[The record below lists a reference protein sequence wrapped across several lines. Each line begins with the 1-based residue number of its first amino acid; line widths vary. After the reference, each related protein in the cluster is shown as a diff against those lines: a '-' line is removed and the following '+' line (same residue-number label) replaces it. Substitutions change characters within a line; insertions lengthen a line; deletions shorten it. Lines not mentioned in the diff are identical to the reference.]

1 MAIALICPQCGA
13 PLPLAATTALTAR
26 CEYCGATVRMAGG
39 TLELSARSTT
49 LPQDADLER
58 RRRAFLE
65 ALKVVHLK
73 NADVYLVLADA
84 ARAHLGPW
92 GETDAVARVT
102 LGLAAAFERESGVS
116 VRRDP
121 AALGRLAESYLR
133 ASAELRSTDQ
143 TTLNLPFLAAT
154 ESGPKHFLRTVTV
167 RDLARLAE
175 EDSSAT
181 ISEPSGP
188 SGPSGSSPK
197 KKRWWPF

>member
-1 MAIALICPQCGA
+1 MAIALNCPQCGA
-13 PLPLAATTALTAR
+13 PLPLAAATAPAAR
-26 CEYCGATVRMAGG
+26 CEYCGATVRMQGG
-39 TLELSARSTT
+39 ALELSLRSTAA
-49 LPQDADLER
+49 PHEEDLER

-73 NADVYLVLADA
+73 DADVVRVLADA

-121 AALGRLAESYLR
+121 VALGRLAEAYLR

-143 TTLNLPFLAAT
+143 ATLNLPFLAAT
-154 ESGPKHFLRTVTV
+154 SSGPLHFARNVTV

-175 EDSSAT
+175 EDNSA
-181 ISEPSGP
+181 PVSGP
-188 SGPSGSSPK
+188 SVPTASPPAK
-197 KKRWWPF
+197 KKGWWPF